1 MRFIGPKNAN
11 IFLYSQLLYVYDLL
25 LPSIHFYFKSDN
37 EKSRLYGKSCLFSLM
52 NDKYEKLLRKMVYY
66 VLHLRYFISDLS
78 MFNGVFR
85 DKLEIATV
93 TS

>member
-1 MRFIGPKNAN
+1 
-11 IFLYSQLLYVYDLL
+11 
-25 LPSIHFYFKSDN
+25 
-37 EKSRLYGKSCLFSLM
+37 M
-52 NDKYEKLLRKMVYY
+52 NDNYEKLLRKMVYY
-66 VLHLRYFISDLS
+66 VLHLRYFIFDLS